1 MSNYYHKGSKVLI
14 KGLGVEPQL
23 ENFRHMV
30 ATKSVS
36 ADTTLSGEDSGKV
49 IFCSGASAVDITLP
63 SPVAGYNFKFIVTDV
78 TNDVDIVQAGSSD
91 DFVGT
96 IVNGAGGSDSA
107 TASDTKIVFDQSG
120 GVVVGDWV
128 FLVCDGTNWY
138 VQGNCDASGGVV
150 FG

>member
-36 ADTTLSGEDSGKV
+36 ADTTLTGEDSGKV
-49 IFCSGASAVDITLP
+49 IFCDGSSAVDITLP
-63 SPVAGYNFKFIVTDV
+63 SPVAGYNYKFIVTDTTAV
-78 TNDVDIVQAGSSD
+78 VEVIQAGSSD

-96 IVNGAGGSDSA
+96 IIDGAGTSD
-107 TASDTKIVFDQSG
+107 TAASGDTKIQFKTTAVP
-120 GVVVGDWV
+120 GDWV

-138 VQGNCDASGGVV
+138 VQGNCDVADAVE
-150 FG
+150 FA